1 MEQFINNE
9 GEKLLIFKNK
19 VFKRKDAFEFI
30 EKLTMRDNE
39 ESIKKELNKCLFNQ
53 SALNNIKNNEKAI
66 RDREIYIEQFIINL
80 RNAKKN
86 IKNKEE
92 KEKEKKEEIIL
103 SHDEYGPKVAINDQN
118 FPPLNNAEL
127 VKKAKKNKYIILD
140 EHYKNN
146 LEKGI
151 KKCFC
156 YGSRHPLVGNCLN
169 CGRVMC
175 LQEGEEYCIECGEKL
190 ITQEKY
196 KKNIVYDNDAK
207 TAFNHKEKLLEF
219 QKQFYKKLE
228 IIDDFNDWYEVSNN
242 TWLPLEEREK
252 AREKDIANEEE
263 II

>member
-9 GEKLLIFKNK
+9 GDKLLSFKK
-19 VFKRKDAFEFI
+19 VFKRKDAIEFI
-30 EKLTMRDNE
+30 EKLTMREDE
-39 ESIKKELNKCLFNQ
+39 EIIKKELNKCLFNPT
-53 SALNNIKNNEKAI
+53 ALNAIKKNEKAI
-66 RDREIYIEQFIINL
+66 RDREIFIEQFIINL
-80 RNAKKN
+80 RNIKKEMN
-86 IKNKEE
+86 NKTE

-103 SHDEYGPKVAINDQN
+103 VTDEYGPKVAINDQN

-127 VKKAKKNKYIILD
+127 VKKAKKNKYKLLD

-175 LQEGEEYCIECGEKL
+175 LQEGEENCIECGTKL
-190 ITQEKY
+190 INQDKY
-196 KKNIVYDNDAK
+196 KKNIVYDNEAK
-207 TAFNHKEKLLEF
+207 LAFNHKEKLLEF
-219 QKQFYKKLE
+219 QKQFYEKLE

-242 TWLPLEEREK
+242 TWLPLQKREE
-252 AREKDIANEEE
+252 ARKKDILNDEE